1 MPPLP
6 GLEHR
11 WGHESRKLH
20 PHDAARREVLSA
32 MAPDSAISQ
41 VSLVHE
47 TRNAM
52 EDSHDRYFETGIA
65 TGVPIYFTALAY
77 DDQVTLDHHKVESFP
92 NNWVHEHAKK
102 YLGLGPDE
110 TLQFPTQE
118 GCLWTE
124 EIEAAEEGRI
134 ERVHEWAVQRVVWP
148 MSHPENHI
156 CGDPACACTAN
167 ATAVPLDPI

>member
-1 MPPLP
+1 MPPLR
-6 GLEHR
+6 GLNYR
-11 WGHESRKLH
+11 WGDESRKLH
-20 PHDAARREVLSA
+20 PYDATRREHLSA
-32 MAPDSAISQ
+32 MTPDSAISQ

-52 EDSHDRYFETGIA
+52 EDSNDRYFETGIA
-65 TGVPIYFTALAY
+65 TGVPIYFTAMAY
-77 DDQVTLDHHKVESFP
+77 DDKVTLAHFNVESFP
-92 NNWVHEHAKK
+92 IDWVHAHAKQ

-124 EIEAAEEGRI
+124 EIEAAEEDRPV
-134 ERVHEWAVQRVVWP
+134 RAHEWDVRQP
-148 MSHPENHI
+148 ISHPENHI
-156 CGDPACACTAN
+156 CGDPDCGCTAN

>member
-1 MPPLP
+1 
-6 GLEHR
+6 
-11 WGHESRKLH
+11 
-20 PHDAARREVLSA
+20 

-52 EDSHDRYFETGIA
+52 EDSNDRYFETGIA
-65 TGVPIYFTALAY
+65 TGVPIYFTAMAY
-77 DDQVTLDHHKVESFP
+77 DDKVTLAHFNVESFP
-92 NNWVHEHAKK
+92 IDWVHAHAKQ

-124 EIEAAEEGRI
+124 EIEAAEEDRMSALMSGMLGS
-134 ERVHEWAVQRVVWP
+134 QS
-148 MSHPENHI
+148 SHPENHI
-156 CGDPACACTAN
+156 CGDPDCGCTAN